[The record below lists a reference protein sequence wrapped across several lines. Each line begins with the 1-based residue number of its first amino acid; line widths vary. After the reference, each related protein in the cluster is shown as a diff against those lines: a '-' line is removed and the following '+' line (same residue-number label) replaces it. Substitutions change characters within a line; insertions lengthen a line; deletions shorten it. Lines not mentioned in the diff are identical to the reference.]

1 MKKIFLM
8 FAAMLATTAFVACSD
23 KDTDYLP
30 ARHFDDQT
38 VPSVVA
44 VSPEDGASELDTFVN
59 VVVTYDEP
67 IYTAPNTS
75 IRVYTTDTTYYY
87 IDDTLSYAEGN
98 KLVIPLHAKPNTN
111 YKVVVMKPTVRDSSY
126 NFASEYTVS
135 FSTRAYN
142 FWDSDLFD
150 ITPSLVNPDATEPT
164 KKLYQ
169 YLVENF
175 GKKVIS
181 GAVANVNW
189 NTENAEKMYEM
200 TGKYPALNCF
210 DFIHFN
216 NSKPLGNAN
225 WIDYTNTSVVEDWA
239 NNGGIVACMWHWN
252 VPASEDKIND
262 ISSYTC
268 SPDKT
273 TFNAKEATR
282 NDTWQNERVKRD
294 LNVIADYLL
303 ALQAKGIP
311 VIWRPLHE
319 ARGNYGKWGNKNS
332 GAWFW
337 WGASGPVQFK
347 KLWKLMY
354 NTFKEKG
361 VNNLIWVWTSEGY
374 YVDEEDKSITNDAAW
389 YPGDEYV
396 DIIARDYYCKNL
408 ATPYHSSL
416 QREYE
421 ELRKITGG
429 KKLITLGE
437 CDAIPSLEN
446 MFTDGAMWSW
456 VMPWYGQDAD
466 GIDYINSVYNTS
478 TFMKNFFNNK
488 NIITRDQVPSFK

>member
-1 MKKIFLM
+1 M
-8 FAAMLATTAFVACSD
+8 FAAMLASAAFVACSD
-23 KDTDYLP
+23 NDTDYLP
-30 ARHFDDQT
+30 ARQYTDQT
-38 VPSVVA
+38 APSVVS

-59 VVVTYDEP
+59 VVITYDEP
-67 IYTAPNTS
+67 VFAAPNTS
-75 IRVYTTDTTYYY
+75 IRVYTDDSTYYY
-87 IDDTLSYAEGN
+87 VNDTLSYTEGN
-98 KLVIPLHAKPNTN
+98 QLIIPLHVKGAQN
-111 YKVVVMKPTVRDSSY
+111 YKIQVMKPTVRDSSY
-126 NFASEYTVS
+126 NFASDYTFS

-142 FWDSDLFD
+142 TWEPDSFN
-150 ITPSLVNPDATEPT
+150 ITPALVNPNATEAT
-164 KKLYQ
+164 QKLYQ

-189 NTENAEKMYEM
+189 NTENAEKIYEM

-225 WIDYTNTSVVEDWA
+225 WIDYTNTSVVEDWY
-239 NNGGIVACMWHWN
+239 NNGGIVECMWHWN
-252 VPASEDKIND
+252 VPASEDKASDIN
-262 ISSYTC
+262 SYTC
-268 SPDKT
+268 STDKT
-273 TFNAKEATR
+273 TFSCKNATR
-282 NDTWQNERVKRD
+282 KNTWERQRVERD
-294 LNVIADYLL
+294 LDVIADYLL

-319 ARGNYGKWGNKNS
+319 ARGNYGKWGDTGK
-332 GAWFW
+332 AWFW
-337 WGASGPVQFK
+337 WGSDGPVFFK
-347 KLWKLMY
+347 RLWKLMY
-354 NTFKEKG
+354 DTFKEKG

-374 YVDEEDKSITNDAAW
+374 YQDEKDKTITNDMAW

-408 ATPYHSSL
+408 NTPYHSSL
-416 QREYE
+416 KQEYD

-466 GIDYINSVYNTS
+466 GVDYINSVYNTS
-478 TFMKNFFNNK
+478 TFMNSFFNNK